1 MPDNNGVQYT
11 NPPQSRN
18 EELLEDI
25 ITDQPYTAPP
35 QSEIEEILVSI
46 IDETPYTKAPTSRN
60 ADLLLQV
67 KEKIEE
73 GGGGGSPIKLSMSFK
88 NNIPSSAYGEIVL
101 SAKEAEYSGNYDIM
115 WGDAS
120 GVMSNYS
127 KIDTVTLDVANNKT
141 MGSIELMEYN
151 AIPKY
156 ATRLC
161 AVQNGDI
168 VTSFNI
174 PASKLWSDQYYGE
187 RDYGTLWVSDWHE
200 GYNTAEEDMQAML
213 TYGKESEKVVA
224 FIGAGDLTANGYVSE
239 LSAWKT
245 IRDTYR
251 GTLPFYTGG
260 GNHEAATT
268 NSIMTTN
275 PTGLREYLDTDW
287 TDETEN
293 YFLKEIGGDIYIFLS
308 VFEGTTHKSSNTMLT
323 SESLDW
329 LEEKLELYR
338 NQRVFLSMHIPPL
351 WSLADM
357 KQDGYPQ
364 GFGNGNG
371 AYALDLWGNKSDR
384 TRFLNMLDH
393 YKNVIWLSGH
403 SHIKYVYQKIW
414 KHLNIFRFKGGA
426 RFVHLSSLTVPKDI
440 IDGSVSDLI
449 FAESEGTLVEVYDN
463 HIRLRSRNFI
473 TEKFYGGCEYIIDT
487 TPVTIPPSTKTLVSI
502 SAVKAKTSYY
512 TDESASGITNDITVT
527 ATWSDNTTSVVNNS
541 DIVFDTSNVDIT
553 TPGTYSIGI
562 NYTNNGVTE
571 TTSVQV
577 TSSVRPQTKTLASLT
592 ASKVTTAYTVN
603 ESLSTLDITGVA
615 TYSDNTTANIAN
627 GDLEFDTSQ
636 VDMTTAGAYPIVVT
650 YTEDGVIATA
660 TVGITVSSDTG
671 GYTVVFDAE
680 YDGTISAKGG
690 AIDGSNITT
699 LLSGMTVSGNTATA
713 EPSASAQSKQL
724 YVRLVSDTGISYS
737 AKVGFAIGVGNTN
750 SKFYI
755 QAKPFYSY
763 TSSSWTPLLT
773 DNSASMELSS
783 AHPLVSVDCKSSSS
797 ATATFPV
804 AIKARI
810 QIGYMDT

>member
-1 MPDNNGVQYT
+1 MN
-11 NPPQSRN
+11 RN
-18 EELLEDI
+18 DRLSITYGLLVD
-25 ITDQPYTAPP
+25 TADAIRAKKGTSALISPSDFP
-35 QSEIEEILVSI
+35 SEVASI
-46 IDETPYTKAPTSRN
+46 SGDS
-60 ADLLLQV
+60 
-67 KEKIEE
+67 
-73 GGGGGSPIKLSMSFK
+73 SPIKLAMSFK
-88 NNIPSSAYGEIVL
+88 NNTPSNAYGEIVL

-115 WGDAS
+115 WGDAN

-141 MGSIELMEYN
+141 MASIELMEYN

-161 AVQNGDI
+161 AVQSGTI
-168 VTSFNI
+168 VTSFDI
-174 PASKLWSDQYYGE
+174 PSDKLWDDEYYGE

-213 TYGKESEKVVA
+213 TYGKENEKVVA
-224 FIGAGDLTANGYVSE
+224 FIGAGDLTANGYTSE
-239 LSAWKT
+239 LNAWKT

-251 GTLPFYTGG
+251 GTVPFYTGG
-260 GNHEAATT
+260 GNHEACTT
-268 NSIMTTN
+268 NAIMTTN

-308 VFEGTTHKSSNTMLT
+308 VFEGTTHKNSNTMLT

-357 KQDGYPQ
+357 KQDGYHQ

-371 AYALDLWGNKSDR
+371 AYALDLWGTSKSDR

-414 KHLNIFRFKGGA
+414 KHLNIFQYKGGA

-449 FAESEGTLVEVYDN
+449 YAESEGTLVEVYDN

-487 TPVTIPPSTKTLVSI
+487 TPVTIPPATKTLVSI
-502 SAVKAKTSYY
+502 SAVKTKTSYY
-512 TDESASGITNDITVT
+512 TDETLSTADITVS
-527 ATWSDNTTSVVNNS
+527 ATWSDNTVSTVNNN
-541 DIVFDTSNVDIT
+541 DVVFNTSNVDLT
-553 TPGTYSIGI
+553 TEGTYTIGI
-562 NYTNNGVTE
+562 SYTNNGVTE
-571 TTSVQV
+571 TTSVSV
-577 TSSVRPQTKTLASLT
+577 TSVERPSVKTLGSIS
-592 ASKVTTAYTVN
+592 ASKTTTAYTEN
-603 ESLSTLDITGVA
+603 ETLSTADITVTA
-615 TYSDNTTANIAN
+615 TYSDTTTADVTASAV
-627 GDLEFDTSQ
+627 FDTSN
-636 VDMTTAGAYPIVVT
+636 VDMTTAGAYTIGVS
-650 YTEDGVIATA
+650 YTEDGVTKTT

-671 GYTVVFDAE
+671 GYTVIFDAE
-680 YDGTISAKGG
+680 W
-690 AIDGSNITT
+690 DGSIAAKSGAVSGSGITT
-699 LLSGMTVSGNTATA
+699 MLSGMTVANDGATV
-713 EPSASAQSKQL
+713 EPSASAQNKQL
-724 YVRLVSDTGISYS
+724 YVRLLSDTGISSS
-737 AKVGFAIGVGNTN
+737 AKVGFSIGIGGVNA
-750 SKFYI
+750 KFYI

-773 DNSASMELSS
+773 DNSAGMELTSS
-783 AHPLVSVDCKSSSS
+783 HTWLSAQCKASSS

-804 AIKARI
+804 TIKARI
-810 QIGYMDT
+810 QIGYANT